1 MSAGRTLRLIGYVTW
16 FNVRM
21 LLVSEFFVLLTFISP
36 LIFATLAFFLFQL
49 GHGSSGQT
57 LLYAA
62 LGSGMMGVWS
72 TTLFGCG
79 GAIAWQRWEGTLEL
93 LVNAPTRYDFILA
106 GQTFGAVIFGFY
118 GIVTT
123 IVWGMVLFGMPLQAT
138 FPFVLPLSLFAAVIS
153 LGALG
158 MLIATLFV
166 LYRHANALGN
176 LLEYPIWLVAGLLV
190 PLTRLP
196 DWIQPISWLLAPT
209 WGMEA
214 IRGAALGDAPPWLGI
229 GMCFVLAG
237 AYYVLARVILVY
249 VLDKARRDASLALR

>member
-1 MSAGRTLRLIGYVTW
+1 MSAMRTMRLVAVVTW
-16 FNVRM
+16 FNVKF
-21 LLVSEFFVLLTFISP
+21 LLTSEFFILITFLSP
-36 LIFATLAFFLFQL
+36 LIFATMAFFLFQL
-49 GHGSSGQT
+49 GDHRGGQT
-57 LLYAA
+57 LLFAA

-93 LVNAPTRYDFILA
+93 LVTAPTRYDFILA

-123 IVWGMVLFGMPLQAT
+123 IAWGVILFGMPLEAT
-138 FPFVLPLSLFAAVIS
+138 FPLILPLSLVAAVIS

-158 MLIATLFV
+158 MLIATSFV

-176 LLEYPIWLVAGLLV
+176 LLEYPIWLITGLLV
-190 PLTRLP
+190 PIATLP
-196 DWIQPISWLLAPT
+196 AWIQPVSWLLAPT

-214 IRGAALGDAPPWLGI
+214 IRGAALGDQPPWLAI
-229 GMCFVLAG
+229 AMCFALAVV
-237 AYYVLARVILVY
+237 YYLLSRILLRY